1 MAPPKRQ
8 RFLKSGD
15 DLEAKRVREEKSVQ
29 ECALLDLDDSPDI
42 TASNKERRK
51 GFMMEWKA

>member
-42 TASNKERRK
+42 AASNKERRK